1 MNSLYYQNIVNRLEK
16 EIADLQTRIATESK
30 KGVDKN
36 RQIDL
41 VNRSITKSTSLSM
54 LQSKQ
59 RQIQGYQR
67 DISNIRLKI
76 AEYQK
81 KMAVKS
87 SELGRVRQSLLKA
100 QQDEQKKMQQE
111 QLNFQRKIQR
121 SIEEQKAQ
129 LSTLISMNYVSSNQI
144 EDGKTETEKQYDFFI
159 SHASEDKDDI
169 VRDLADALVKKDIK
183 VWYDEFEL
191 KIGDSLR
198 KSIDKGLVNSKYGI
212 VILSPNFIKKN
223 WTEYELNG
231 MVAREMNGHKVILPI
246 WHKITKDEVM
256 RYSPTLADK
265 MALNTST
272 YTIDDIVSQLQS
284 LLEQTENVI

>member
-1 MNSLYYQNIVNRLEK
+1 MNSLYCQNIVNRLEK
-16 EIADLQTRIATESK
+16 EIADLQTKIATESK
-30 KGVDKN
+30 KEVDKN

-67 DISNIRLKI
+67 DILNIRLKI

-81 KMAVKS
+81 KMAAKS

-100 QQDEQKKMQQE
+100 QQNEQKKMQQE
-111 QLNFQRKIQR
+111 QLNFQREIQR

-144 EDGKTETEKQYDFFI
+144 KDEGTEKQYDFFI
-159 SHASEDKDDI
+159 SHASEDKNDI

-265 MALNTST
+265 MALNTAT